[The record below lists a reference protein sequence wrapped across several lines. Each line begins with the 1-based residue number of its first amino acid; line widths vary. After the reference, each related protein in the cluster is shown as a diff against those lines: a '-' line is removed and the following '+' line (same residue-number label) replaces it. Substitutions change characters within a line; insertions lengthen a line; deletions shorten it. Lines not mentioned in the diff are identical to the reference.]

1 MNVRR
6 VVAVIA
12 AVVVMG
18 AVPAVASASSP
29 LAWRPCATQQ
39 EPTAE
44 CSAVDV
50 PIDRARPDL
59 GSARLALARLP
70 ATDPGHRL
78 GSLLVNPGG
87 PGGSGVG
94 FVQFGGL
101 ASADLARLR
110 QHYDIVGFDP
120 RGDWFSTPRITC
132 DAATLFDPALDRFPA
147 SRVGYDALVA
157 HNRAAGEDC
166 LARTGPLVANAD
178 TQSAAEDIETIR
190 VALGEAK
197 ISWLGLSY
205 GTELGAVYASKHPD
219 RVRTMVLDG
228 AVDHARPLRQAILE
242 EAAATEDAL
251 VRFADWCRGSA
262 ECVLHGRDVL
272 RFYDDVVARAG
283 HGAVWSSELG
293 RSATADEISAGVY
306 NHLYVR
312 DEWPALG
319 TALAAA
325 GGEFPDAKGL
335 TERNSFR
342 SPIYGAYRVIGC
354 HDFPSPFTGPADMG
368 AMAGLLRVVAPHSW
382 RYSEYWD
389 FTSGCTGWPVA
400 AKNPPQRHPVHGA
413 PPILVVGGAHD
424 PATPLAWARGLASSI
439 DGAALL
445 TRADDGH
452 TGLLNSACARKAEV
466 DYLVS
471 GVTPP
476 RPALHC
482 GTREQEPGPAR

>member
-1 MNVRR
+1 MDVRR

-18 AVPAVASASSP
+18 VVPAVASASPSP
-29 LAWRPCATQQ
+29 GWHACATQQ

-44 CSAVDV
+44 CATVEV
-50 PIDRARPDL
+50 PIDRARPEL

-70 ATDPGHRL
+70 AADPARRL

-101 ASADLARLR
+101 ASPDLARLR
-110 QHYDIVGFDP
+110 QRFDVVGFDP

-132 DAATLFDPALDRFPA
+132 DPGTLFDPALDRFPA
-147 SRVGYDALVA
+147 SRAGFDALVA

-166 LARTGPLVANAD
+166 LARTGPLLANAD

-219 RVRTMVLDG
+219 RVRAMVLDG

-262 ECVLHGRDVL
+262 DCALRGRDVL
-272 RFYDDVVARAG
+272 GFYDDVVARAA
-283 HGAVWSSELG
+283 HGAVWASDLG
-293 RSATADEISAGVY
+293 RPATADEISAGVY
-306 NHLYVR
+306 NHLYIR
-312 DEWPALG
+312 EEWPALG
-319 TALAAA
+319 KALAAA
-325 GGEFPDAKGL
+325 GGEFPDARGL
-335 TERNSFR
+335 TERNQFL
-342 SPIYGAYRVIGC
+342 SPIYGAYRAIGC
-354 HDFPSPFTGPADMG
+354 HDFPSPFTGPADLG
-368 AMAGLLRVVAPHSW
+368 LMAGLLRAVAPHSW
-382 RYSEYWD
+382 RYSEFWD
-389 FTSGCTGWPVA
+389 FTSGCTGWPVPA
-400 AKNPPQRHPVHGA
+400 TNPPQPHPVHGA
-413 PPILVVGGAHD
+413 PPILVGGGAHD
-424 PATPLAWARGLASSI
+424 PATPPAWARGLAASI

-445 TRADDGH
+445 TRTDDGH
-452 TGLLNSACARKAEV
+452 TGLFNSACAREAEV
-466 DYLVS
+466 NYLVS
-471 GVTPP
+471 GLTPGH
-476 RPALHC
+476 RQLC
-482 GTREQEPGPAR
+482 R

>member
-1 MNVRR
+1 MDMRR
-6 VVAVIA
+6 VVAFVA
-12 AVVVMG
+12 AVVVLA
-18 AVPAVASASSP
+18 AVPAVAEAAVLP
-29 LAWRPCATQQ
+29 WHPCATQQ
-39 EPTAE
+39 EPAAE

-50 PIDRARPDL
+50 PIDRTQPGP

-70 ATDPGHRL
+70 ALDPAHRI
-78 GSLLVNPGG
+78 GALLVNPGG

-94 FVQFGGL
+94 FVQYGGL
-101 ASADLARLR
+101 ASPDLARLR
-110 QHYDIVGFDP
+110 ERYDIVGFDP

-132 DAATLFDPALDRFPA
+132 DPATLYDPALDRFPA
-147 SRVGYDALVA
+147 TGPGFAALVA

-166 LARTGPLVANAD
+166 LARTGPLLAHAD

-190 VALGEAK
+190 AALGEVK

-228 AVDHARPLRQAILE
+228 AVDHARPLRRAILE

-262 ECVLHGRDVL
+262 DCALHGRDVL

-306 NHLYVR
+306 NHLYIR
-312 DEWPALG
+312 EEWPALG
-319 TALAAA
+319 RALAAA
-325 GGEFPDAKGL
+325 GGKFPDAKGL
-335 TERNSFR
+335 TERNQFL
-342 SPIYGAYRVIGC
+342 SPIYGAYWAIGC

-368 AMAGLLRVVAPHSW
+368 LMAGLLRIAAPHSW

-389 FTSGCTGWPVA
+389 FTSGCTGWPVP
-400 AKNPPQRHPVHGA
+400 AKNPPQPHPVHGA

-424 PATPLAWARGLASSI
+424 PATPLVWARGLAASI
-439 DGAALL
+439 DGATLL
-445 TRADDGH
+445 TRTDDGH
-452 TGLLNSACARKAEV
+452 TGLFNSTCARAAEV

-471 GVTPP
+471 SLTPP
-476 RPALHC
+476 WDQVCR
-482 GTREQEPGPAR
+482 